1 MFCSLQTCYFI
12 KQKIFFCWF
21 NYHLS
26 FENQIQGHEHRYE
39 KLCVCVCLRER
50 GGDIERD
57 NFDKNAD
64 KNVEQVCVS
73 GVNELFLLF
82 NSDASSNILFWTE
95 MLRPIGEGQII
106 LI

>member
-1 MFCSLQTCYFI
+1 MCFVLCKLAILLNKKYFFVDSTI
-12 KQKIFFCWF
+12 TYRSRTKFKVM
-21 NYHLS
+21 NTDTR
-26 FENQIQGHEHRYE
+26 N
-39 KLCVCVCLRER
+39 CVCVCLRER

-82 NSDASSNILFWTE
+82 NSDASSNILF
-95 MLRPIGEGQII
+95 
-106 LI
+106 

>member
-1 MFCSLQTCYFI
+1 M
-12 KQKIFFCWF
+12 
-21 NYHLS
+21 
-26 FENQIQGHEHRYE
+26 
-39 KLCVCVCLRER
+39 CVCLRER

-82 NSDASSNILFWTE
+82 NSDASSNILF
-95 MLRPIGEGQII
+95 
-106 LI
+106 